1 MTMTLSKI
9 AARTLLVAVAAF
21 SATSGVI
28 SNANACGG
36 EWYPYIE
43 IEQVDY
49 RPMVVGQA
57 EKKIEK
63 GELRTAAGMIIRS
76 MPHIKT
82 LNPAKAKI
90 VARAQ
95 RVLAVATIRNDGVLP
110 IGDELPQRI
119 QGTWLGST
127 AEDQRVNLEW
137 AVSSLEKIAES
148 KKDDPA
154 LQTELAEGLAKLGKT
169 EQAKSSLEGLA
180 QKDLISSPEGWAAL
194 AELRGTSGDDAGKQ
208 AALKRCTAMAKQ
220 PEMCA
225 AAHTTSAAS

>member
-1 MTMTLSKI
+1 MTMTLSKF
-9 AARTLLVAVAAF
+9 AARTLLIAVAAV
-21 SATSGVI
+21 SATGTVV

-36 EWYPYIE
+36 EWYPYVE
-43 IEQVDY
+43 IEQIDY

-63 GELRTAAGMIIRS
+63 GELELAAGMIIRS

-82 LNPAKAKI
+82 LNPSKAKI

-119 QGTWLGST
+119 QSTWLGNT
-127 AEDQRVNLEW
+127 AEDQRANLEW

-148 KKDDPA
+148 KADDPA
-154 LQTELAEGLAKLGKT
+154 LQTELAEGLAKLGKKD
-169 EQAKSSLEGLA
+169 EAKTTLETLA
-180 QKDLISSPEGWAAL
+180 TKDLISSPEGWAAL

-208 AALKRCTAMAKQ
+208 AALKRCSAMAKE
-220 PEMCA
+220 PEMCVA
-225 AAHTTSAAS
+225 GHTTSAAS